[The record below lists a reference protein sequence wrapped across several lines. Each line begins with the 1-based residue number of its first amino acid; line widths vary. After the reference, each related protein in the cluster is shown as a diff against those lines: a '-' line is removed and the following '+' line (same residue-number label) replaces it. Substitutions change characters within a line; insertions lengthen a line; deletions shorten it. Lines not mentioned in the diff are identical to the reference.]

1 MNKPLRDGGFSLI
14 ELLTVIAIIS
24 ILAAMLFVVGPR
36 VIEMAKLA
44 SLQNDFNQIRTACVS
59 HYTKSKETYPPAYGY
74 KVWEPNNPTP
84 GRVNEPYVVP
94 IKLFRVTNIYDRFST
109 NHDTD
114 RDGEL
119 SRLEFSPMGRKTGP
133 DSYTFDEAIY
143 DGTNL
148 ASEVSQQLAEGKRP
162 IIYIPVN
169 MKQAA
174 VVAQYYYDLYRIDAQ
189 AGAYATQ
196 WAALPNATAK
206 NDVTKLKFP
215 PNKYDDY
222 VLISVGPFN
231 STGGIMTPPA
241 SFVSDLAAVPDGDA
255 WYHILALRAYYLA
268 TRDLNS
274 NDLLDFDYNA
284 RKQGDGKEASYDV
297 PGMHLLPDG
306 TPGPG
311 PVIYHNT
318 GA

>member
-1 MNKPLRDGGFSLI
+1 MRKLFRAGGFTLT
-14 ELLTVIAIIS
+14 ELLVVIAIIS

-36 VIEMAKLA
+36 VIESTKLA

-59 HYTKSKETYPPAYGY
+59 FYTKQKETYPPAYGY
-74 KVWEPNNPTP
+74 KVWDPNNPNP

-94 IKLFRVTNIYDRFST
+94 IKFFRVMDIYDRFST

-119 SRLEFSPMGRKTGP
+119 GLLEFSPMGRKTGP
-133 DSYTFDEAIY
+133 DSYSFDEIIY

-148 ASEVSQQLAEGKRP
+148 PGEVSQQMAEGKRP

-174 VVAQYYYDLYRIDAQ
+174 VVAQYYDDLRKIDAH

-206 NDVTKLKFP
+206 NDVTQLKFP
-215 PNKYDDY
+215 PSKYDDY
-222 VLISVGPFN
+222 VLISVGPTN
-231 STGGIMTPPA
+231 NTGGILTPPA
-241 SFVSDLAAVPDGDA
+241 SFVNDLAAVADMEA
-255 WYHILALRAYYLA
+255 WYHILALRAYFLA
-268 TRDLNS
+268 TRDLNE
-274 NDLLDFDYNA
+274 NGLLDFDYNA
-284 RKQGDGKEASYDV
+284 RKQGDGKEASYV
-297 PGMHLLPDG
+297 VSGMHLLPDG